1 MRFFAF
7 LMIFLDHV
15 IFSAN
20 YSENKSPIHSF
31 FNSHFIIG
39 VDFYTILSG
48 FLISWIIL
56 EEYKFTSKFSLSTFW
71 LKRSLRIWPL
81 YFLMIFIAIVLVWAS
96 RNILGKSVNDIPPLG
111 WLFTFTLN
119 FYIIKYGQAFLF
131 FLVFL
136 WTISVEEQFYIV
148 IGLVLRWFKKAFIPF
163 CILLIAASLIF
174 RFLYL
179 HQPVNI
185 FFNSLT
191 WVGTFATGGLLAYL
205 CINKSKAF
213 ERIKNIPLWVTSLI
227 YILFILDLIFYKQIY
242 ASDTMAVFERLSIS
256 LFLAFLLFEQNFG
269 QKHLFQ
275 FSKSRAINYL
285 GKISYGLFC
294 YHGLVILIYEQSTQ
308 HIYGITSPMAVFLIN
323 PLIIFAVTVGI
334 SALSY
339 TYFEKPIMSLRRKY
353 QTV

>member
-20 YSENKSPIHSF
+20 YSENKSSLHSF
-31 FNSHFIIG
+31 FGSHFIIG

-56 EEYKFTSKFSLSTFW
+56 EEYKFTSKFSLSAFW

-81 YFLMIFIAIVLVWAS
+81 YFLMIGIAFLLVWAS
-96 RNILGKSVNDIPPLG
+96 RHILGKSVNDIPPLA

-119 FYIIKYGQAFLF
+119 FYIIKYGQGFLF

-148 IGLVLRWFKKAFIPF
+148 IGLVLRWLKKAFVLF
-163 CILLIAASLIF
+163 CILLIIASLVF

-179 HQPVNI
+179 HQPLNI
-185 FFNSLT
+185 FFNSLS
-191 WVGTFATGGLLAYL
+191 WVGTFAAGGLLAYF
-205 CINKSKAF
+205 CMKKGKVF
-213 ERIKNIPLWVTSLI
+213 ERMKSISPWVTSFV
-227 YILFILDLIFYKQIY
+227 YILFILNLIFYTQIY
-242 ASDTMAVFERLSIS
+242 ASDNMAVVERISVS
-256 LFLAFLLFEQNFG
+256 LFLAFLLFEQNFCER
-269 QKHLFQ
+269 HLFQ
-275 FSKSRAINYL
+275 LGKSRIINYL

-294 YHGLVILIYEQSTQ
+294 YHGLIILLYEQATQ
-308 HIYGITSPMAVFLIN
+308 HINGINSPAAVFLIN
-323 PLIIFAVTVGI
+323 PVVIFAITVGV

-339 TYFEKPIMSLRRKY
+339 TYFEKPIMSLRHKY
-353 QTV
+353 QAA